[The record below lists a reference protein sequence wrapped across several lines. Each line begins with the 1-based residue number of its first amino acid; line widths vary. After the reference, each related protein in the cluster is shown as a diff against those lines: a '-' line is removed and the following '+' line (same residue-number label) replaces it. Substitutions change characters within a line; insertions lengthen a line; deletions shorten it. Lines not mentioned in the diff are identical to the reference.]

1 MVAPP
6 SSKSMHNRL
15 IPGDTGFQLDDK
27 NKTSEVFS
35 HQYESSF
42 LISSCSH
49 QTQTLVDIVYGYMF
63 DSNAIFTCGH
73 YEYSKV
79 ELIILVSLTKLN
91 CSYNMNVLSMTPV
104 NI

>member
-6 SSKSMHNRL
+6 SNKSMHNRL
-15 IPGDTGFQLDDK
+15 IPGDTGFQFDDK
-27 NKTSEVFS
+27 SKTSEVF
-35 HQYESSF
+35 
-42 LISSCSH
+42 SH

-63 DSNAIFTCGH
+63 DSNATNTCGH

-91 CSYNMNVLSMTPV
+91 CSYNMNVLSMTYLNLV
-104 NI
+104 NIVN